1 MGFSSPSAAAGASAF
16 GARGARGARDRAE
29 SHPLYGVLHDAPN
42 AHLTAYEFRE
52 ALVVGLLTHGN
63 AYAWISRNGR
73 GQVAALMV
81 QHTDSAHGRYQLSAE
96 PAQTRAWPP
105 GELLA
110 DVRYRDPSGRVMHTC
125 TFTVLVLDAITT
137 PEP

>member
-1 MGFSSPSAAAGASAF
+1 MRQQPALSLKRGGSLRLQCQLRTDGAGVPVTGWQIDCWLRSPQ
-16 GARGARGARDRAE
+16 
-29 SHPLYGVLHDAPN
+29 
-42 AHLTAYEFRE
+42 
-52 ALVVGLLTHGN
+52 
-63 AYAWISRNGR
+63 GR
-73 GQVAALMV
+73 QVAALMV
-81 QHTDSAHGRYQLSAE
+81 QHTDGAHGRYQLSAE